1 LNIPAQTYNV
11 YVTPEGGQMVQIG
24 ANFAF
29 RLNAPTLNNVTYHA
43 QAGSDNIC
51 SFNLPL
57 GGN

>member
-1 LNIPAQTYNV
+1 
-11 YVTPEGGQMVQIG
+11 MVQIG

-43 QAGSDNIC
+43 EVGSDSIC

>member
-11 YVTPEGGQMVQIG
+11 FVTPEGGSQVQIG
-24 ANFAF
+24 SNYAF
-29 RLNAPTLNNVTYHA
+29 RLSAPTINNVTYHA
-43 QAGSDNIC
+43 EVGSDNVC